1 MLSGSSQLRT
11 TIKLLHSIETKSLTK
26 SFGGVIAVN
35 NISFSVE
42 SGEIF
47 GFLGPNG
54 AGKSTTMMILTTLLK
69 PTSGQALI
77 SGFDVV
83 TDAKKVRESIGYVQQ
98 ETTVDEYL
106 TGRENLILQAK
117 LNHIPKHEINQRID
131 AVLELIELTDKQHD
145 SVVTYSG
152 GMRKRLDIAGG
163 LLHRPKVLFLD
174 EPTVGLDI
182 QTRRKIWKY
191 LKKIHDEFEMT
202 LFLTTHYM
210 EEADQLC
217 DRVGIID
224 DGKIQVIDSPKNMK
238 NAMGNEVISIIIED
252 EENHDSF
259 LSKLEKIEYVNKINV
274 DGSKITLF
282 ASNGTEVIPKIFQIS
297 SEIKIKII
305 SIALTQ
311 PTLDDVFIS
320 YTGHEIRDD
329 DSKFN
334 RKREHA
340 KMKRLRA

>member
-1 MLSGSSQLRT
+1 L
-11 TIKLLHSIETKSLTK
+11 TIAIKVLYSIETKSLTK
-26 SFGGVIAVN
+26 SFGNVLAVN
-35 NISFSVE
+35 DVSFSVE
-42 SGEIF
+42 EGEIF

-77 SGFDVV
+77 SGFDVM
-83 TDAKKVRESIGYVQQ
+83 TNAKQVRENIGYVQQ
-98 ETTVDEYL
+98 ESTVDEYL
-106 TGRENLILQAK
+106 TGRENLLLQAK
-117 LNHIPKHEINQRID
+117 LNHIPKKEINKRID
-131 AVLELIELTDKQHD
+131 DVLELIELTDKQD
-145 SVVTYSG
+145 QTVVTYSG

-163 LLHRPKVLFLD
+163 LLHRPRVLFLD

-182 QTRRKIWKY
+182 QTRRKIWEY
-191 LKKIHDEFEMT
+191 IKKIHTEFDMT
-202 LFLTTHYM
+202 IFLSTHYM
-210 EEADQLC
+210 EEADNLC

-224 DGKIQVIDSPKNMK
+224 GGKIQIIDSPENMK
-238 NAMGNEVISIIIED
+238 NAMGNEVISIVLD
-252 EENHDSF
+252 EGEHTSF
-259 LSKLEKIEYVNKINV
+259 LSEIEKIESVKKINK
-274 DGSKITLF
+274 DGSKLTLF

-297 SEIKIKII
+297 SKLDIKII
-305 SIALTQ
+305 SISLTQ

-329 DSKFN
+329 DSGFN

>member
-1 MLSGSSQLRT
+1 MRSNMLY
-11 TIKLLHSIETKSLTK
+11 SIETKSLTK
-26 SFGGVIAVN
+26 SFGDVTAID
-35 NISFSVE
+35 NISLSVE
-42 SGEIF
+42 DGEIF

-54 AGKSTTMMILTTLLK
+54 AGKSTTIMILTTLLK

-77 SGFDVV
+77 SGFDVM
-83 TDAKKVRESIGYVQQ
+83 TNAKQVRQNIGYVQQ
-98 ETTVDEYL
+98 ETTVDDYL
-106 TGRENLILQAK
+106 TGRENLLLQAK
-117 LNHIPKHEINQRID
+117 LNHIPKDKIDKRID
-131 AVLELIELTDKQHD
+131 EILALIELTDKQD
-145 SVVTYSG
+145 KTVGTYSG

-191 LKKIHDEFEMT
+191 IKKIHDEFDMT
-202 LFLTTHYM
+202 IFLTTHYM

-217 DRVGIID
+217 DRIGIID
-224 DGKIQVIDSPKNMK
+224 GGKIQVIDSPKNMK
-238 NAMGNEVISIIIED
+238 KAMGNEVISIIL
-252 EENHDSF
+252 EEEKNRDSF
-259 LSKLEKIEYVNKINV
+259 LSELKKIEFVNKINE
-274 DGSKITLF
+274 DGSKLTLF

-297 SEIKIKII
+297 SKLNIKII
-305 SIALTQ
+305 SISLTQ

-329 DSKFN
+329 DSGFN
-334 RKREHA
+334 RKQEHA

>member
-1 MLSGSSQLRT
+1 MYA
-11 TIKLLHSIETKSLTK
+11 IETKSLTK
-26 SFGGVIAVN
+26 SFGDVIAVN
-35 NISFSVE
+35 DISFLVV

-77 SGFDVV
+77 SGFDVM

-117 LNHIPKHEINQRID
+117 LNHIPKNEINQRID
-131 AVLELIELTDKQHD
+131 SILELIELTDKQHD

-202 LFLTTHYM
+202 IFLTTHYM

-224 DGKIQVIDSPKNMK
+224 GGKIQIIDSPKNMK

-252 EENHDSF
+252 EENHDLF
-259 LSKLEKIEYVNKINV
+259 LSELQKMEFVNKINA

-297 SEIKIKII
+297 SDLKIKII

>member
-1 MLSGSSQLRT
+1 MRSNVLY
-11 TIKLLHSIETKSLTK
+11 SIETKSLTK
-26 SFGGVIAVN
+26 SFGDETAVN
-35 NISFSVE
+35 DISLSVKD
-42 SGEIF
+42 GEIF

-54 AGKSTTMMILTTLLK
+54 AGKSTTIMILTTLLK

-77 SGFDVV
+77 SGFDV
-83 TDAKKVRESIGYVQQ
+83 TTNAKLVRQNIGYVQQ

-106 TGRENLILQAK
+106 TGRENLLLQAK
-117 LNHIPKHEINQRID
+117 LNHIQKDKIDKRID
-131 AVLELIELTDKQHD
+131 EILTLIELTDKQD
-145 SVVTYSG
+145 KTVVTYSG

-182 QTRRKIWKY
+182 QTRRKIWQY
-191 LKKIHDEFEMT
+191 IKKIHDEFKMT
-202 LFLTTHYM
+202 IFLTTHYM

-217 DRVGIID
+217 DRIGIID
-224 DGKIQVIDSPKNMK
+224 DGKIQVIDSPENLKK
-238 NAMGNEVISIIIED
+238 AMGNEVISIIF
-252 EENHDSF
+252 EEGENRDSF
-259 LSKLEKIEYVNKINV
+259 LSELEKIEFVNKINK
-274 DGSKITLF
+274 DGSKLTLF

-297 SEIKIKII
+297 SKLNIKITSI
-305 SIALTQ
+305 SLTQ

-334 RKREHA
+334 QKREHA

>member
-1 MLSGSSQLRT
+1 MY
-11 TIKLLHSIETKSLTK
+11 SIETKSLTK
-26 SFGGVIAVN
+26 SFGDVVAVN
-35 NISFSVE
+35 DISFSVKN
-42 SGEIF
+42 GEIF

-54 AGKSTTMMILTTLLK
+54 AGKSTTIMILTTLLK
-69 PTSGQALI
+69 LTSGQALI
-77 SGFDVV
+77 SGFDVKSN
-83 TDAKKVRESIGYVQQ
+83 AKQVRENIGYVQQ

-106 TGRENLILQAK
+106 TGRENLLLQAK
-117 LNHIPKHEINQRID
+117 LNHIPKGEINKRID
-131 AVLELIELTDKQHD
+131 EILELIELTDKQD
-145 SVVTYSG
+145 KPVVTYSG

-191 LKKIHDEFEMT
+191 IKKIHDEFEMT
-202 LFLTTHYM
+202 IFLTTHYM

-217 DRVGIID
+217 DRIGIID
-224 DGKIQVIDSPKNMK
+224 GGKIQVIDSPENMK
-238 NAMGNEVISIIIED
+238 KAMGNEVITIIL
-252 EENHDSF
+252 EEHHDSF
-259 LSKLEKIEYVNKINV
+259 LSELQKIEFVNKINE

-297 SEIKIKII
+297 SELGIKILSI
-305 SIALTQ
+305 SLTQ

-340 KMKRLRA
+340 KMKRIRA

>member
-1 MLSGSSQLRT
+1 M
-11 TIKLLHSIETKSLTK
+11 HSIETKSLTK
-26 SFGGVIAVN
+26 SFGNVIAVN
-35 NISFSVE
+35 DVSFSVE
-42 SGEIF
+42 EGEIF

-77 SGFDVV
+77 SGFDVM
-83 TDAKKVRESIGYVQQ
+83 TNAKQVRENIGYVQQ
-98 ETTVDEYL
+98 ESTVDEYL
-106 TGRENLILQAK
+106 TGRENLLLQAK
-117 LNHIPKHEINQRID
+117 LNHIPKKEINKRID
-131 AVLELIELTDKQHD
+131 DVLELIELTDKQD
-145 SVVTYSG
+145 QAVVTYSG

-163 LLHRPKVLFLD
+163 LLHHPKVLFLD

-182 QTRRKIWKY
+182 QTRRKIWEY
-191 LKKIHDEFEMT
+191 IKKIHTEFKMT
-202 LFLTTHYM
+202 IFLSTHYM
-210 EEADQLC
+210 EEADNLC

-224 DGKIQVIDSPKNMK
+224 GGKIRIIDSPENMK
-238 NAMGNEVISIIIED
+238 NAMGNEVISIVVD
-252 EENHDSF
+252 EGEHTSF
-259 LSKLEKIEYVNKINV
+259 LSDLEKIESIKKINN
-274 DGSKITLF
+274 DGSKLTLF

-297 SEIKIKII
+297 SKLDIKII
-305 SIALTQ
+305 SISLTQ

-329 DSKFN
+329 DSGFD

>member
-1 MLSGSSQLRT
+1 MYSVQ
-11 TIKLLHSIETKSLTK
+11 TKSLTK
-26 SFGGVIAVN
+26 SFGDVIAVN
-35 NISFSVE
+35 DVSFSVKT
-42 SGEIF
+42 GEIF

-77 SGFDVV
+77 NGFDVLKN
-83 TDAKKVRESIGYVQQ
+83 AKQVRENIGYVQQ

-117 LNHIPKHEINQRID
+117 LNHIPKNEIGKRID
-131 AVLELIELTDKQHD
+131 DILELIELSDKQD
-145 SVVTYSG
+145 NPVLTYSG

-163 LLHRPKVLFLD
+163 LLHKPKVLFLD

-182 QTRRKIWKY
+182 QTRRKIWEY
-191 LKKIHDEFEMT
+191 IKKIHDEFEMT
-202 LFLTTHYM
+202 IFLSTHYM
-210 EEADQLC
+210 EEADNLC
-217 DRVGIID
+217 DRIGIID
-224 DGKIQVIDSPKNMK
+224 GGKIQVIDSPENMK

-252 EENHDSF
+252 EKNTTTLISNLRQIEFVKNINNDGT
-259 LSKLEKIEYVNKINV
+259 KLI
-274 DGSKITLF
+274 LF
-282 ASNGTEVIPKIFQIS
+282 VSNGTQVIPKIFQIS
-297 SEIKIKII
+297 SELEIKII
-305 SIALTQ
+305 SISLTR

-329 DSKFN
+329 DSGFN

-340 KMKRLRA
+340 KIKRLRS

>member
-1 MLSGSSQLRT
+1 MLY
-11 TIKLLHSIETKSLTK
+11 SIETKSLTK
-26 SFGGVIAVN
+26 SFGDVTAVDN
-35 NISFSVE
+35 VSFTVE
-42 SGEIF
+42 NGEIF

-77 SGFDVV
+77 AGNNVM
-83 TDAKKVRESIGYVQQ
+83 TDPKKVRENIGYVQQ

-106 TGRENLILQAK
+106 TGRENLLLQAK
-117 LNHIPKHEINQRID
+117 LNHIPKNEIDSRID
-131 AVLELIELTDKQHD
+131 EVLDLIELSDKQNE

-182 QTRRKIWKY
+182 QTRRKIWEY
-191 LKKIHDEFEMT
+191 IKKIHDEFEMT
-202 LFLTTHYM
+202 IFLSTHYM

-217 DRVGIID
+217 DRIGIID
-224 DGKIQVIDSPKNMK
+224 GGKIQVIDSPENMK
-238 NAMGNEVISIIIED
+238 NAMGNEVISIIIE
-252 EENHDSF
+252 ENDSRDSF
-259 LSKLEKIEYVNKINV
+259 LSELKKIESVNNINE
-274 DGSKITLF
+274 DGSKLTLF
-282 ASNGTEVIPKIFQIS
+282 VSNGTEVIPKVFQIS
-297 SEIKIKII
+297 SDIGIKITSI
-305 SIALTQ
+305 SLTQ

-329 DSKFN
+329 DGTFN